1 MGSIEDADMPVLIAE
16 MPERA
21 TPEDTEVV
29 FDAMPIAEL
38 ASTWGALQRPGRRDQ
53 MIAVWPAILY
63 FNRLPHRQPERAL
76 DLVLDLREDPEA
88 TGFYIWQFGLDSTAA
103 SERIVGDL
111 RAKGYPIEADM
122 RKVLFKPRD
131 GIIAAPMWGLTLMR
145 TFDHLT
151 LSGYIRQNTSYVVY
165 SVVTPTRDA
174 KRQFVRFHSR
184 GWMSLS
190 CLS

>member
-76 DLVLDLREDPEA
+76 DLVLE
-88 TGFYIWQFGLDSTAA
+88 
-103 SERIVGDL
+103 VL
-111 RAKGYPIEADM
+111 RAGMDQRNDQLMLSLLHAYGAVAIGRIEADAKPETSVNK
-122 RKVLFKPRD
+122 RFQNLLGGVWYARAPDELKVRLDALMENAGEKLLKP
-131 GIIAAPMWGLTLMR
+131 
-145 TFDHLT
+145 
-151 LSGYIRQNTSYVVY
+151 
-165 SVVTPTRDA
+165 
-174 KRQFVRFHSR
+174 
-184 GWMSLS
+184 
-190 CLS
+190 C